1 MNWDQAMGILRILL
15 AAGGPVAVFWT
26 RLGLSPDQANAFD
39 DALVTLAGVA
49 APVAVGVWSWVVNR
63 RKVRIVSVSQIPG
76 THVVVDATTAP
87 KDVVAVAVDPLQP
100 KVKLASEVHP

>member
-1 MNWDQAMGILRILL
+1 MNWDQAMGVFRIVL

-26 RLGLSPDQANAFD
+26 RLGLTPDQANAFD
-39 DALVTLAGVA
+39 EALIGLAGVA
-49 APVAVGVWSWVVNR
+49 PPVVVGAWSWWVNR
-63 RKVRIVSVSQIPG
+63 RKARVVSVSQIPG

-100 KVKLASEVHP
+100 KVKLASEVHT